1 MANRNKYMGKVVPLE
16 ESLSERSERS
26 RVQFQQQANFGRPQR
41 RTFRFSEDGRV
52 ERLITCLEQESG
64 Q

>member
-16 ESLSERSERS
+16 ESLSERSRIL
-26 RVQFQQQANFGRPQR
+26 FQQQANFGRPRR

-52 ERLITCLEQESG
+52 ERL
-64 Q
+64 

>member
-1 MANRNKYMGKVVPLE
+1 MANRNKYMGKVAPLK
-16 ESLSERSERS
+16 SHCLKK
-26 RVQFQQQANFGRPQR
+26 VQFQQQANFGRPWR

-52 ERLITCLEQESG
+52 EETEFPCLEQESG

>member
-26 RVQFQQQANFGRPQR
+26 GVQFQQQANFGRPRR

-52 ERLITCLEQESG
+52 ERL
-64 Q
+64 